1 MISSDYM
8 YASSAFQSEPMESE
22 YLQAMDATEKEIV
35 EKEDNKLQ
43 SFDDENIYRKTL
55 LGTFVG
61 AAVSAFCVYDEMRTG
76 KIKSLPDTISKV
88 FRFTGSI
95 SMIGYAIGRASYS
108 QEYRDYKSEVA
119 LKRVDRLEDKI
130 INIAKQIQ
138 LEKQIANK
146 ISNVKEIEE
155 LQKAQT
161 FFNNRVFDYK
171 AKRSGDKSGT
181 HIMYQHN
188 QFQRV

>member
-22 YLQAMDATEKEIV
+22 YLKAMDATEKGIV

-55 LGTFVG
+55 LGTLAG
-61 AAVSAFCVYDEMRTG
+61 AAVSAICVYDEMRTG

-108 QEYRDYKSEVA
+108 QEYRDYQSKVA
-119 LKRVDRLEDKI
+119 VKRVDRLERKI
-130 INIAKQIQ
+130 INISKQIQ

-146 ISNVKEIEE
+146 ISNAKEIEE
-155 LQKAQT
+155 LQEAYT

-171 AKRSGDKSGT
+171 GSKRET
-181 HIMYQHN
+181 EITYQYK
-188 QFQRV
+188 QFHRA